1 MRDLHSYYNF
11 ALVLISRYLKKIHS
25 FPANQKCVMF
35 SCILLQNELDNTN
48 SCYQLFMT
56 IAISGKKNTFWSL
69 FEKISMVE
77 ALSDYNSKE

>member
-1 MRDLHSYYNF
+1 M
-11 ALVLISRYLKKIHS
+11 ISRYIENHS

-56 IAISGKKNTFWSL
+56 IAISGKKKHIMKCIWENIYGRGIVWL
-69 FEKISMVE
+69 Q
-77 ALSDYNSKE
+77 L